1 MNNALTVV
9 ISLILPAIVSTNTT
23 HIRVHIFEQHNP
35 QHDRIA
41 GLVFDELKAKPTGV
55 FVEFWT
61 RALLQLEISPQNKEL
76 QRELLDTSEH
86 LISVCYLN
94 LQMN

>member
-1 MNNALTVV
+1 MNNALIIVS
-9 ISLILPAIVSTNTT
+9 ISLILSAIVSTTLS

-86 LISVCYLN
+86 LISVC
-94 LQMN
+94 